1 MANIIQ
7 QVQKPTLVLA
17 HNKTLAGQ
25 LYSEFK
31 EFFPENNVEYF
42 VSYYDYYQPEAY
54 IPQSDTYIEKDAS
67 INDEIDKLRHSATA
81 ALFETR
87 DVIIVASVSCIYGL
101 GDPIDYENMAVS
113 LRPNMKVERNE
124 MLKKLVNMQY
134 TRNELDFKRGT
145 FRAKGD
151 IVEIYPSNESEA
163 AIRVEFWGDEIE
175 KLVEINPLTGKVT
188 SNRTHVIIFPNSHYV
203 TTSEKML
210 KALDSIEKEKELQV
224 KYFKENNKLI
234 EAQRIEERT
243 NFDIEMMKETGFCQ
257 GIENYSRHI
266 SGRAPGSPPFT
277 LFDYFPKD
285 FLLLI
290 DESHATIP
298 QVRAMYNGDR
308 ARKESLVKYGF
319 RLPSAFDNR
328 PLTFKEFEERINQI
342 VFVSATPAEYEKEHS
357 KENVVEQIIR
367 PTGLLDP
374 QIEVKP
380 VTNQIDDLIEQI
392 KERTAK
398 NERILVTTLTKK
410 MAEDLTSY
418 LAGIDIKV
426 RYMHSDI
433 KALERMEIIRD
444 LRLGEFDV
452 LVGINLLREGL
463 DIPEVSLVAILDAD
477 KEGFLRSERSLIQ
490 TIGRAARNTD
500 GKVIMYADE
509 LTESMEKAISETNRR
524 RKIQMEYNKIHNI
537 TPQTIQKSIRDT
549 IKASYVEDIQEEYK
563 LDKNANMQDVINK
576 LTDEMLKYAADME
589 FEKAAELRDKIKEL
603 ENFT

>member
-1 MANIIQ
+1 M
-7 QVQKPTLVLA
+7 
-17 HNKTLAGQ
+17 
-25 LYSEFK
+25 
-31 EFFPENNVEYF
+31 
-42 VSYYDYYQPEAY
+42 
-54 IPQSDTYIEKDAS
+54 
-67 INDEIDKLRHSATA
+67 
-81 ALFETR
+81 
-87 DVIIVASVSCIYGL
+87 
-101 GDPIDYENMAVS
+101 
-113 LRPNMKVERNE
+113 
-124 MLKKLVNMQY
+124 
-134 TRNELDFKRGT
+134 
-145 FRAKGD
+145 
-151 IVEIYPSNESEA
+151 
-163 AIRVEFWGDEIE
+163 
-175 KLVEINPLTGKVT
+175 
-188 SNRTHVIIFPNSHYV
+188 
-203 TTSEKML
+203 
-210 KALDSIEKEKELQV
+210 
-224 KYFKENNKLI
+224 
-234 EAQRIEERT
+234 
-243 NFDIEMMKETGFCQ
+243 
-257 GIENYSRHI
+257 
-266 SGRAPGSPPFT
+266 
-277 LFDYFPKD
+277 
-285 FLLLI
+285 
-290 DESHATIP
+290 
-298 QVRAMYNGDR
+298 
-308 ARKESLVKYGF
+308 
-319 RLPSAFDNR
+319 
-328 PLTFKEFEERINQI
+328 
-342 VFVSATPAEYEKEHS
+342 
-357 KENVVEQIIR
+357 
-367 PTGLLDP
+367 
-374 QIEVKP
+374 
-380 VTNQIDDLIEQI
+380 TNQIDDLIEQI
-392 KERTAK
+392 KERTSK